1 MAIIYKKLQEGEIR
15 QELFLHFIRHQTV
28 VKCWRKENDKWV
40 IKDDPFIDDWSKQII
55 NSWFPA

>member
-28 VKCWRKENDKWV
+28 VKCWRKENG
-40 IKDDPFIDDWSKQII
+40 QMGYQR
-55 NSWFPA
+55 